1 MPLCVLWVRSPFVC
15 VNDQV
20 WVPALSEREDMQGV
34 VQKAFQFGKGVSRGE
49 GDLTQM
55 AGPMLD
61 FAWWFNNKVRR
72 LL

>member
-1 MPLCVLWVRSPFVC
+1 ML
-15 VNDQV
+15 QV

-34 VQKAFQFGKGVSRGE
+34 VQKAFQFGKAALPPGAE
-49 GDLTQM
+49 GLTKM

>member
-1 MPLCVLWVRSPFVC
+1 M
-15 VNDQV
+15 

-34 VQKAFQFGKGVSRGE
+34 VEKAFQFRNSGVFRGDGK
-49 GDLTQM
+49 LTEM

-61 FAWWFNNKVRR
+61 FAWWFNNEVRR

>member
-1 MPLCVLWVRSPFVC
+1 MV
-15 VNDQV
+15 QV

-34 VQKAFQFGKGVSRGE
+34 VQKAFQFGKVTLSPGE
-49 GDLTQM
+49 GELTQM

-61 FAWWFNNKVRR
+61 FAWWFNNEVRR